1 MQNATWLKKIV
12 LPQWQIFFL
21 VITTILIA
29 AISEYALK
37 TQLPLEQCPG
47 LRQVTKD
54 MINEWGTDP
63 AIVHVGL
70 QVTHISKFNVIDDR
84 FVFEGKLWF
93 LFDPE
98 IISLDTIKQFSI
110 EKGTITY
117 QSVPELKM
125 LGNLLFA
132 EINIR
137 IKTNSGLI
145 HTAFPLDSHR
155 IFIHLIN
162 TNTSPQEFLFHAD
175 NTQFIIAPEVHVSEW
190 KPVRHSVAT
199 GYTQA
204 ILDTDDQNRMVCH
217 PKVLFSIDFNRTG
230 LRHVFIILLPLFLI
244 CAMAMMAIGAQEILG
259 GEKALDIALASAASI
274 IAYRFVIE
282 SMSPHAS
289 TFMVVDYIFTF
300 FLVISCA
307 QVIFTKI
314 TYKDNP
320 LPPLALWI
328 RAFILMILYGL
339 FIVIW
344 IGLLL
349 VWIPSQHPTVS
360 CLNTTSLYDKQEAI
374 SSGHLSEQKNTSY
387 ALGSTLDLS
396 RSDKNFGK
404 QVKQGLMLCFT
415 QTSVQKNEEIPEILF
430 LNDESFPLKAV
441 HNVKKL
447 YKQGI
452 NTLLCSVGTST
463 LHAYLD
469 FAQEKDIAILFPIT
483 GALEFRDSNLKNLI
497 HYRVSSAQ
505 EGALITRYAIE
516 NLGTGR
522 LLIIKEE
529 SPFGASAY
537 TGAQQIL
544 TEFAIPTEYIT
555 TLTYPKGS
563 VNFDSII
570 SHIKSNSPDSILFL
584 SSAPATEELIR
595 QLSIEHLIGKNL
607 LGTSQLHNRACK
619 QFLKGKGLKILIS
632 SVVPDPTTSMI
643 PIAQEFRNAAY
654 AAHIPVDAPT
664 FEAFICADLYI
675 YAKNNLP
682 KNHTSQDLVKFFENM
697 KEYTHKGLPFH
708 FDPATRELS
717 TTLWLDESTAE
728 WKPYEK
734 IIIMP

>member
-1 MQNATWLKKIV
+1 MQDTTWLKKIV

-21 VITTILIA
+21 IITTIIIA

-37 TQLPLEQCPG
+37 TQRPLEQCPG
-47 LRQVTKD
+47 LHQVTQNTL
-54 MINEWGTDP
+54 NEWETNP
-63 AIVHVGL
+63 ALVHVGL

-117 QSVPELKM
+117 QSTPELKM

-162 TNTSPQEFLFHAD
+162 TSTSPQELLFCAD
-175 NTQFIIAPEVHVSEW
+175 NTQFIIAPEVHVPEW
-190 KPVRHSVAT
+190 KPVRHFVAT

-204 ILDTDDQNRMVCH
+204 ILDTDDQNRMICH

-244 CAMAMMAIGAQEILG
+244 CAMAMMALGAQEILG

-300 FLVISCA
+300 FLIISCA

-320 LPPLALWI
+320 FTQCALWI
-328 RAFILMILYGL
+328 RAFILIILYG
-339 FIVIW
+339 FFVIIW
-344 IGLLL
+344 IALLL
-349 VWIPSQHPTVS
+349 IWIPSQHPTIS
-360 CLNTTSLYDKQEAI
+360 CLNTISLDSTQKDAQTSSI
-374 SSGHLSEQKNTSY
+374 TEQKKASY
-387 ALGSTLDLS
+387 TLGSTLDLS

-404 QVKQGLMLCFT
+404 QIKRGLTLYFT
-415 QTSVQKNEEIPEILF
+415 NNLQKNNEILF
-430 LNDESFPLKAV
+430 LNDESFPLKAT
-441 HNVKKL
+441 HNVKML
-447 YKQGI
+447 HKQGI
-452 NTLLCSVGTST
+452 NTLLCPVGTST

-469 FAQEKDIAILFPIT
+469 FAKEKDIAVIFPIT
-483 GALEFRDSNLKNLI
+483 GALEFRNPDLKNLV

-516 NLGTGR
+516 NLETGR

-529 SPFGASAY
+529 SPFGTSAY
-537 TGAQQIL
+537 IGAQQIL
-544 TEFAIPTEYIT
+544 TEFAIPTEYVT
-555 TLTYPKGS
+555 TLSYPKSS
-563 VNFDSII
+563 VNFDNII

-607 LGTSQLHNRACK
+607 LGTSQLHNRSCK
-619 QFLKGKGLKILIS
+619 QFLKEKGLKIITS
-632 SVVPDPTTSMI
+632 NVVPNPITSTLS
-643 PIAQEFRNAAY
+643 IAQEFRAAAY
-654 AAHIPVDAPT
+654 TKHIPIDAPT
-664 FEAFICADLYI
+664 FEAFICADLYMH
-675 YAKNNLP
+675 AKNNLL
-682 KNHTSQDLVKFFENM
+682 KDHSCQDLVKFFENM
-697 KEYTHKGLPFH
+697 KEYTHKGLPLH
-708 FDPATRELS
+708 FDPTTRELS
-717 TTLWLDESTAE
+717 TTLWLDENSDE
-728 WKPYEK
+728 WNPYKK
-734 IIIMP
+734 IILMP

>member
-21 VITTILIA
+21 VITTIFIA

-47 LRQVTKD
+47 LRHVTKD

-84 FVFEGKLWF
+84 FIFEGKLWF

-117 QSVPELKM
+117 QSTPELKM
-125 LGNLLFA
+125 LGNLLFV

-162 TNTSPQEFLFHAD
+162 TNTSPQELLFQAD
-175 NTQFIIAPEVHVSEW
+175 DTQFIIAPEVHVPEW
-190 KPVRHSVAT
+190 KPARHSVAT

-204 ILDTDDQNRMVCH
+204 TLDTDDPSRMVCH

-244 CAMAMMAIGAQEILG
+244 CAMAMMAIGSQEILG

-307 QVIFTKI
+307 QAIFTKI
-314 TYKDNP
+314 TYTDNP

-328 RAFILMILYGL
+328 RAFILITLYGF
-339 FIVIW
+339 FIIIW

-360 CLNTTSLYDKQEAI
+360 YLNTTSLDNKQKI
-374 SSGHLSEQKNTSY
+374 IKSWHIPEQKNTSY
-387 ALGSTLDLS
+387 DLGSTLDLS

-404 QVKQGLMLCFT
+404 QVKRGLALCFA
-415 QTSVQKNEEIPEILF
+415 QISAQKNKENPEILF

-469 FAQEKDIAILFPIT
+469 FAKEKDIAILFPIT
-483 GALEFRDSNLKNLI
+483 GALEFRNSNLKNLI

-544 TEFAIPTEYIT
+544 NEFAIPIEYIT

-563 VNFDSII
+563 VNFDTII
-570 SHIKSNSPDSILFL
+570 SHIKSNNPDSILFF

-619 QFLKGKGLKILIS
+619 QFLKEKGLKIITS

-643 PIAQEFRNAAY
+643 QIAQEFRTAAY
-654 AAHIPVDAPT
+654 TANIPIDAPT

-675 YAKNNLP
+675 HAKEALSSITTP
-682 KNHTSQDLVKFFENM
+682 LDLVKFFENM
-697 KEYTHKGLPFH
+697 KEYTHKGLSLH
-708 FDPATRELS
+708 FDPTTRELS
-717 TTLWLDESTAE
+717 TTLWLDEGNNA
-728 WKPYEK
+728 WNPYTK
-734 IIIMP
+734 ITFMP